1 LKVRIPKPAAT
12 VWKTFSDAS
21 PVFHHLHC
29 LNVLRQAL
37 WVHEYPEGLVPSLFK
52 YNSPAVARKHADH
65 CISTLH
71 QALTCNADLTP
82 YLLYDSTG
90 QGAGIA
96 REDFQ
101 ATHKCKRFEPI
112 FEWVHKNG
120 VVVSAEDLKGGKN
133 HSA

>member
-1 LKVRIPKPAAT
+1 M
-12 VWKTFSDAS
+12 FSDAS